1 MNTINAD
8 IARILGS
15 KGKIKIIYVL
25 AKNGQL
31 NITRIVKDTGLHHRL
46 VEQHLAE
53 LESIGLV
60 EEQRI
65 GRLRLFNLRYDNPKT
80 ALIIEFLRTLDDL
93 A

>member
-1 MNTINAD
+1 MNTINAN

-53 LESIGLV
+53 LKSIGLV

>member
-53 LESIGLV
+53 LKSIGLV

>member
-1 MNTINAD
+1 MSTINAD
-8 IARILGS
+8 IVRILGS

-25 AKNGQL
+25 AKSGQL

-46 VEQHLAE
+46 VEQHLEE
-53 LESIGLV
+53 LKSIGLV

-80 ALIIEFLRTLDDL
+80 ALIIEFLRTLDGL